1 MTCRLF
7 YYIKILL
14 MLNFIYVYFTQR
26 HLFFFLLF
34 RLSRD
39 TEGYNFDFRIRY
51 KVLPKDKAVVRY
63 GGVKYEGKLFE

>member
-1 MTCRLF
+1 M
-7 YYIKILL
+7 YILL
-14 MLNFIYVYFTQR
+14 KDIF
-26 HLFFFLLF
+26 FFFLLF